1 MRRALR
7 LAVVGILSAT
17 ALVVASPAASA
28 QTPAEAVASAVG
40 NASANGVTSFISVVD
55 RKTGAVLSQTGNAGA
70 QVASESIM
78 KLILAAYYLRM
89 YGGYDRTPQGTR
101 DRLQYMLIYSDD
113 DTASSMFTTSAIPT
127 IAAVYGLG
135 STINATDRAGHW
147 GAARITAADM
157 TTFLYR
163 AANDPWVGPWLIPV
177 MSQTAA
183 NGSDGFD
190 QYFGMNRLTGEH
202 GSKQGWGCDSFWTSP
217 QCAIHSVG
225 YTDRYFVAI
234 LQLGG
239 YPDPMRWTSTTSAG
253 LIQQSTVS
261 LRDGDFVC
269 EASTGRVFRLAGGA
283 PLHVSS
289 WTPFGGE
296 QPCRSLSD
304 AEFARL
310 PQYPAN
316 GTFIEDA
323 VSGAVYRIAGG
334 APVYV
339 STWSAFGGGQP
350 RIAVDPAAIERA
362 GTGAPYDHLRYYPAD
377 NTFLRGTGTGAVY
390 RIAGGAPVYVSVW
403 SAFDGVQPTVDVDE
417 AAIDRAGS
425 GSFYGHLRYYPAD
438 GTFVRGK
445 KGGTVYRIAGGA
457 PVVVT
462 DWSAF
467 GGSQTTVN
475 LDPVALDMAGSGGY
489 YDHLRYRPV
498 DGTFV
503 RATSTGAVYR
513 IAGGAPVY
521 VSNWSAVGGPQTTI
535 DIDSA
540 AVDRAGS
547 GAAFDHLR
555 YFPADGTFVR
565 VMSNGNIYRIA
576 GGAPLFVAGWTALGG
591 AQPSTDVDPA
601 AISRSGTGGY
611 YAHLNYYPAD
621 GTFLEGL
628 PGGRVYR
635 VASRV
640 PTYVPSWDP
649 WGGVQPYTR
658 ITQQTIDRGGS
669 GGVYNHLAPPR

>member
-1 MRRALR
+1 
-7 LAVVGILSAT
+7 
-17 ALVVASPAASA
+17 
-28 QTPAEAVASAVG
+28 
-40 NASANGVTSFISVVD
+40 
-55 RKTGAVLSQTGNAGA
+55 
-70 QVASESIM
+70 
-78 KLILAAYYLRM
+78 
-89 YGGYDRTPQGTR
+89 
-101 DRLQYMLIYSDD
+101 MLIYSDD

-202 GSKQGWGCDSFWTSP
+202 GSKQGWGCDSSWTSP

-289 WTPFGGE
+289 WTPFGGQ

-350 RIAVDPAAIERA
+350 RIAVDRPPSSEPEPARRTTICAITRP
-362 GTGAPYDHLRYYPAD
+362 TTP
-377 NTFLRGTGTGAVY
+377 FS
-390 RIAGGAPVYVSVW
+390 GAPVPARSTASPAGRRSTCRLVRLRRCP
-403 SAFDGVQPTVDVDE
+403 AHRRRDD

-425 GSFYGHLRYYPAD
+425 GPFYGHLRYYPAD

-467 GGSQTTVN
+467 GGS
-475 LDPVALDMAGSGGY
+475 
-489 YDHLRYRPV
+489 RPPSISIRSPWTWPAAA
-498 DGTFV
+498 D
-503 RATSTGAVYR
+503 
-513 IAGGAPVY
+513 I
-521 VSNWSAVGGPQTTI
+521 TTI
-535 DIDSA
+535 CGTARSMALRPGHQHRGGLSHRRRGARLRLQLVRGGRTADDHRHRFRGRGPGGQRGGLRPPALLPRRRHLSRDEQRKHLS
-540 AVDRAGS
+540 DRRRRTVVRRR
-547 GAAFDHLR
+547 L
-555 YFPADGTFVR
+555 DGPR
-565 VMSNGNIYRIA
+565 RR
-576 GGAPLFVAGWTALGG
+576 P
-591 AQPSTDVDPA
+591 PSTDVDPA
-601 AISRSGTGGY
+601 ASAARVPAGTTR
-611 YAHLNYYPAD
+611 HLNYYPAD

-649 WGGVQPYTR
+649 WGGCAAVHQDHPADHR
-658 ITQQTIDRGGS
+658 PGWEWRRL
-669 GGVYNHLAPPR
+669 NHLAPPAESDLTTDARGSSVNRAQGPAG

>member
-7 LAVVGILSAT
+7 LAVVGILWAT

-217 QCAIHSVG
+217 QCAIHSIG

-289 WTPFGGE
+289 WTPFGGQ

-304 AEFARL
+304 TEFARL

-417 AAIDRAGS
+417 AAIDRADS
-425 GSFYGHLRYYPAD
+425 GSFYGHLRYRPAD
-438 GTFVRGK
+438 GTFVR
-445 KGGTVYRIAGGA
+445 
-457 PVVVT
+457 
-462 DWSAF
+462 
-467 GGSQTTVN
+467 
-475 LDPVALDMAGSGGY
+475 
-489 YDHLRYRPV
+489 
-498 DGTFV
+498 
-503 RATSTGAVYR
+503 ATNTGAVYR

-521 VSNWSAVGGPQTTI
+521 VSKWSAVGGPQTTV

-565 VMSNGNIYRIA
+565 VMSNGNVYRIA

-591 AQPSTDVDPA
+591 VQPSTDVDPA
-601 AISRSGTGGY
+601 AISRSGTGGFY
-611 YAHLNYYPAD
+611 VHLNYYPAD

>member
-7 LAVVGILSAT
+7 LAVVGILSAI
-17 ALVVASPAASA
+17 ALVVASPMASA
-28 QTPAEAVASAVG
+28 QTPAQAVASAVG

-55 RKTGAVLSQTGNAGA
+55 RTTGAVLSQTGNAGA

-225 YTDRYFVAI
+225 YTGRYFVAI

-253 LIQQSTVS
+253 LIQQSTVP

-289 WTPFGGE
+289 WTPFGGQ

-304 AEFARL
+304 AEFASL
-310 PQYPAN
+310 PRYPAN
-316 GTFIEDA
+316 GTFLEDA
-323 VSGAVYRIAGG
+323 VSGAVYRVAGG

-362 GTGAPYDHLRYYPAD
+362 GTGAPYDHLRFYPAD
-377 NTFLRGTGTGAVY
+377 NTFLRGTTTGAVY

-417 AAIDRAGS
+417 AAIDRADS
-425 GSFYGHLRYYPAD
+425 GSFYGHLRYRPAD
-438 GTFVRGK
+438 GTFVR
-445 KGGTVYRIAGGA
+445 A
-457 PVVVT
+457 
-462 DWSAF
+462 
-467 GGSQTTVN
+467 TT
-475 LDPVALDMAGSGGY
+475 
-489 YDHLRYRPV
+489 
-498 DGTFV
+498 
-503 RATSTGAVYR
+503 TGAVYR

-521 VSNWSAVGGPQTTI
+521 VSNWSAVGGPQTTV
-535 DIDSA
+535 DIDPA

-547 GAAFDHLR
+547 GWTFDHLR
-555 YFPADGTFVR
+555 FFPADGTFVR
-565 VMSNGNIYRIA
+565 VMSNGNVYRIA

-601 AISRSGTGGY
+601 AISRSGTGGF

-640 PTYVPSWDP
+640 PTYVASWDP